1 MKGKSR
7 SSFCL
12 SLLLQIKSMSE
23 NENKNQVKSSALEE
37 NEKFKAAI
45 ASRDE
50 MLKEKNEIIKS
61 LQNDVGD
68 RELTISSLIKEK
80 DLEKSLR
87 IKAER
92 LVSNEKQL
100 AQNGQEMYAPPK
112 SKEEKFAEAYK
123 EACQKLGNK

>member
-1 MKGKSR
+1 MNN
-7 SSFCL
+7 
-12 SLLLQIKSMSE
+12 E
-23 NENKNQVKSSALEE
+23 NENNNKVKSSVLEE

-45 ASRDE
+45 SSRNE
-50 MLKEKNEIIKS
+50 MLKEKDEIIKS

-92 LVSNEKQL
+92 VVSNEKQL
-100 AQNGQEMYAPPK
+100 ERNGGEMYAPPK

-123 EACQKLGNK
+123 EACRKMRGG